1 MKQLTVFQLWYVY
14 QQRTGTKSFIPF
26 WAWVV
31 GSGWQAHI
39 DAAPSP
45 TCSTSAPAPTMTPAT
60 HTAGGHRGSRRA
72 S

>member
-1 MKQLTVFQLWYVY
+1 LWYVY

-39 DAAPSP
+39 DAA
-45 TCSTSAPAPTMTPAT
+45 
-60 HTAGGHRGSRRA
+60 RGVVVSVPIKAA